1 MRVTKNGMQQRRWI
15 LTNIILLISGIA
27 LGVTLPVL
35 AYYLYWYIGLVMEET
50 ELHKDNTDER

>member
-35 AYYLYWYIGLVMEET
+35 GYLLYWYVGLVMEEN
-50 ELHKDNTDER
+50 ELNKDNTDER

>member
-1 MRVTKNGMQQRRWI
+1 MQQRRWI

-35 AYYLYWYIGLVMEET
+35 GYYLYWYIGLVMEET